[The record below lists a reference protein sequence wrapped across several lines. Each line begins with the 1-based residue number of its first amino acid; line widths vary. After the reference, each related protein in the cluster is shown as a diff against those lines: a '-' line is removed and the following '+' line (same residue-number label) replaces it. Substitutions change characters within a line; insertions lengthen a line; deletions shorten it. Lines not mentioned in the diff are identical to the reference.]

1 MAVDSGIVTI
11 YDLENNGSPLQ
22 CHRIDAKEF
31 LANPRWS
38 TSPGEKK
45 QGDAKP
51 LETKDDNG
59 TAMQLKS
66 MDFKALRA
74 MASKTGIADYIKMDK
89 AALVEALEAGK

>member
-1 MAVDSGIVTI
+1 MAIDTGIVTI
-11 YDLENNGSPLQ
+11 YDLENDSAPLQ

-31 LANPRWS
+31 LATSRWS

-51 LETKDDNG
+51 LESKEDSG
-59 TAMQLKS
+59 AAIQLKE

-74 MASKTGIADYIKMDK
+74 MANKANIADYMKMDK
-89 AALVEALEAGK
+89 AALVAALEAVK

>member
-11 YDLENNGSPLQ
+11 YDLENEGAPLQ

-31 LANPRWS
+31 LATPRWS

-51 LETKDDNG
+51 LESKEDSG
-59 TAMQLKS
+59 KAIQLKS

-74 MASKTGIADYIKMDK
+74 MASKAGIVDYIKMDK
-89 AALVEALEAGK
+89 AALVDALEAGK